1 MDEIV
6 IENLNMTDEL
16 AKKFAKL
23 LRGGEIILL
32 NGDLG
37 AGKTTFV
44 KSVLKYLGVRDIVTS
59 PTFTIMKKYE
69 GNLFEIFH
77 LDVYRFESS
86 DEMYGCGLDEILFNL
101 SSNQIMFIEWSD
113 KLKDILPDNCIEIE
127 ISLID
132 QDKRL
137 FKFNR

>member
-6 IENLNMTDEL
+6 IENLKMTDEL

-23 LRGGEIILL
+23 LCGGEIILL

-77 LDVYRFESS
+77 LDV
-86 DEMYGCGLDEILFNL
+86 
-101 SSNQIMFIEWSD
+101 
-113 KLKDILPDNCIEIE
+113 
-127 ISLID
+127 
-132 QDKRL
+132 
-137 FKFNR
+137 

>member
-59 PTFTIMKKYE
+59 PTFTIMKKYV

-113 KLKDILPDNCIEIE
+113 KIKDILPDNCIEIE

>member
-113 KLKDILPDNCIEIE
+113 KIKDILPDNCIEIE

>member
-1 MDEIV
+1 MDEIL

-59 PTFTIMKKYE
+59 PTFTIMKKYY
-69 GNLFEIFH
+69 GNSFEIFH

-113 KLKDILPDNCIEIE
+113 KIKDILPENCIEVD

-137 FKFNR
+137 FKFIR

>member
-113 KLKDILPDNCIEIE
+113 KIKDILPNNCIEIE

>member
-1 MDEIV
+1 MDEII

-113 KLKDILPDNCIEIE
+113 KIKDILPDNCIEIE